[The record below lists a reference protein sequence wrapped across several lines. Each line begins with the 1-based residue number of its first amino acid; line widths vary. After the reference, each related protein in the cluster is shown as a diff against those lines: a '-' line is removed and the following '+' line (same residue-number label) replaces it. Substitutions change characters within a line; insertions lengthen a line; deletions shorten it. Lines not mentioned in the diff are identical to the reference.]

1 MFIYGNYCLSSEQ
14 RYRSNSANLGLELV
28 SESFSRKC
36 FMQYGSCF
44 ICSIT
49 ESENNS
55 NKMAEVDPIYD
66 TLNIAFI
73 QYGIFHTFLSE
84 DKSVVTYYG
93 RNSSFVANQFFLG
106 IKFDVSTRCF
116 DVSKTISCNWT
127 RTHSHLVHKRLWTKW
142 LWVRVQLQSL

>member
-1 MFIYGNYCLSSEQ
+1 MFYAIW
-14 RYRSNSANLGLELV
+14 
-28 SESFSRKC
+28 
-36 FMQYGSCF
+36 FMFYLF
-44 ICSIT
+44 DNR

-84 DKSVVTYYG
+84 DKSMVTYYG

-116 DVSKTISCNWT
+116 DVSKTISCKWT
-127 RTHSHLVHKRLWTKW
+127 RTHNHLVHKRL
-142 LWVRVQLQSL
+142 

>member
-1 MFIYGNYCLSSEQ
+1 MFYAIW
-14 RYRSNSANLGLELV
+14 
-28 SESFSRKC
+28 
-36 FMQYGSCF
+36 FMFYLF
-44 ICSIT
+44 DNR

-84 DKSVVTYYG
+84 DKSMVTYYG

-106 IKFDVSTRCF
+106 IKLMFLLDVLMFLKQYHATGL
-116 DVSKTISCNWT
+116 DPTT
-127 RTHSHLVHKRLWTKW
+127 T
-142 LWVRVQLQSL
+142 

>member
-1 MFIYGNYCLSSEQ
+1 MFY
-14 RYRSNSANLGLELV
+14 ATW
-28 SESFSRKC
+28 
-36 FMQYGSCF
+36 FMFYLF
-44 ICSIT
+44 DNR

-84 DKSVVTYYG
+84 DKSMVRYYG

-106 IKFDVSTRCF
+106 IKCNVSTRCF
-116 DVSKTISCNWT
+116 DVSKTISCNCT
-127 RTHSHLVHKRLWTKW
+127 QTHNHLVHKRL
-142 LWVRVQLQSL
+142 